1 MTVAAHN
8 PPPRDELVG
17 AVADLID
24 AFRVRLFA
32 ANTSLPSAVSL
43 VAILRCWA
51 SETGVTPTAVRDLVE
66 RLNSTESK
74 ERHHDP

>member
-1 MTVAAHN
+1 MTAAAN
-8 PPPRDELVG
+8 DPPLRDELVG
-17 AVADLID
+17 AVADLVD
-24 AFRVRLFA
+24 ALRVRLSA

-51 SETGVTPTAVRDLVE
+51 SETGLTPTAVRDLVE
-66 RLNSTESK
+66 RLNSTELK